1 MNAPQRG
8 GYGGR
13 GRGGGYGGRA
23 WDKPQRT
30 RDSSV
35 TVGPEWEVLE
45 EIEFLRLN
53 KLSLGVEEPEEID
66 SYGTLQPYNKDFDR
80 INARTEKPLE
90 IIDRVRYNISTSD
103 DPVIQQLAAEGKA
116 QVFATDSILSVLMTA
131 TRSVNSWDIIIER
144 RGNQVFFD
152 KREGGPF
159 DFITVYEN
167 AYDPPADSDD
177 ANNLNSAASLSL
189 EATYINQNFTS
200 QVIKEKSKGFTPK
213 PNPFYSPEETE
224 PLASTLYRYRKFD
237 LSIDEEEEL
246 DLIVRTEVDAY
257 VGKKD
262 NLITVKAL
270 NEYDPRAQG
279 AGGKQLDWRKF
290 LDTQKGAIVA
300 NEMKNNSAK
309 LGRWAV
315 QSFLAG
321 AEQMKMGYISRANPR
336 DAQRHVIVGI
346 QSYKPLDFARQ
357 MNVSLNNGWGIVRTI
372 TDLVMKQPEGKYVL
386 VKDPNAVSNISSIH
400 QGTKL
405 TCSLWFAST
414 AFLTTHSMLERR
426 RRSLLSTS
434 TMTRSR
440 YRAICTGCAATLSIL
455 SCARALLLIEYLS
468 VALRRQDSFLA
479 RSKLRY

>member
-13 GRGGGYGGRA
+13 GRGGSYGGRA

-30 RDSSV
+30 RESSV

-45 EIEFLRLN
+45 EIDFLRLN
-53 KLSLGVEEPEEID
+53 KLSLGVEEPETLE

-80 INARTEKPLE
+80 INARTAQPLE

-103 DPVIQQLAAEGKA
+103 DPVIQQLAAAGKA

-131 TRSVNSWDIIIER
+131 TRSVNSWDIVVER
-144 RGNQVFFD
+144 RGDQIFFD

-167 AYDPPADSDD
+167 SNDAPADSDD
-177 ANNLNSAASLSL
+177 ANSINSAASLSL

-200 QVIKEKSKGFTPK
+200 QVIQEKKKGFTPN

-237 LSIDEEEEL
+237 LSIGEEEEL

-270 NEYDPRAQG
+270 NEYDPRSQAVRKAQD
-279 AGGKQLDWRKF
+279 GGKQPEAVKGLDWRKF

-372 TDLVMKQPEGKYVL
+372 TDLVMKHPEGKYVL
-386 VKDPNAVSNISSIH
+386 LKDPNAPIIRLYSVPEDAFDAGEEEEELVIH
-400 QGTKL
+400 E
-405 TCSLWFAST
+405 
-414 AFLTTHSMLERR
+414 HEH
-426 RRSLLSTS
+426 
-434 TMTRSR
+434 
-440 YRAICTGCAATLSIL
+440 
-455 SCARALLLIEYLS
+455 EE
-468 VALRRQDSFLA
+468 
-479 RSKLRY
+479 